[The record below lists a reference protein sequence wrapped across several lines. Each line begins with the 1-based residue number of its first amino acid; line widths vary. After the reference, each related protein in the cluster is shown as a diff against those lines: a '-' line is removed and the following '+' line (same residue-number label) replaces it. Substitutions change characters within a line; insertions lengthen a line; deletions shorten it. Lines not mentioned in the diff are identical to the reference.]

1 MTARRRVA
9 ITGIGLVTPAGLDV
23 ASTWA
28 RIKAAKGCAGPITIF
43 DASGFSTRIAA
54 EVKGFDDLPPLDDRK
69 LLKYASRAHRFA
81 IGAADQAMADAG
93 TLPDWIAQEM
103 VTLYTSGMCLV
114 AVSENQDHNTALC

>member
-9 ITGIGLVTPAGLDV
+9 ITGIGLVTPAGLDA

-28 RIKAAKGCAGPITIF
+28 RIKAAKSCAGPITIF

-54 EVKGFDDLPPLDDRK
+54 EVKGFDSLPPIDDRK

-81 IGAADQAMADAG
+81 LAAADQAIADAG
-93 TLPDWIAQEM
+93 IRPTL
-103 VTLYTSGMCLV
+103 
-114 AVSENQDHNTALC
+114 QDATR